1 MSAAQIPTLH
11 PDFRALLK
19 TRKPLPAAWLGL
31 GSSLVV
37 ETVADAGW
45 PAVVLDQQHGAGGN
59 TELLA
64 CLAAARAAHIPALV
78 RVACLDT
85 GLIGRAL
92 DAGAQGVIVPMI
104 DTAEDAARLVQ
115 AAKFPPMG
123 GRSFG
128 PYRAKLLVD
137 GDYVEAANDW
147 TIACA
152 QIETRRAVENVDAI
166 CAVEGLDMI
175 CLGPNDLALS
185 LSNGRHRDIRAKE
198 VRDAIAHVHAR
209 ARAAGVITFIFA
221 NDAEYGREM
230 AGMGWQSLA
239 IGTDANWLAAM
250 AQQMLPG

>member
-1 MSAAQIPTLH
+1 MSAAQIPTPH

-45 PAVVLDQQHGAGGN
+45 PAVVIDQQHGAGGN

-64 CLAAARAAHIPALV
+64 CLTAARAAHVPALV
-78 RVACLDT
+78 RVAHLDT

-92 DAGAQGVIVPMI
+92 DAGAQGIIVPMI
-104 DTAEDAARLVQ
+104 DKGEDAARLVQ

-147 TIACA
+147 TIACG

-185 LSNGRHRDIRAKE
+185 LSNGRHRNIRAKE
-198 VRDAIAHVHAR
+198 VIDAIAHVHAR
-209 ARAAGVITFIFA
+209 ATAAGVITFIFA

-230 AGMGWQSLA
+230 AAMGWQSLA
-239 IGTDANWLAAM
+239 IGTDANWLAAI